1 MSQANGVG
9 HGAFT
14 TTTTAGP
21 ASSQAPLFE
30 RSIFGTMNGVG
41 ENDTVGE
48 MPSSRSGSTV
58 IHIRGL
64 PPRTT
69 LREVRGVLLFASDVL
84 DVSLIPP
91 SPIDENGG
99 SMGMFNSHAI
109 AKVKFKT
116 LEAAEQVKEK
126 LQGKRLT
133 PDSEP
138 LAIDF
143 IDFGIN
149 SGRRNTTSNGA
160 TPPASDLPAL
170 TPPAP
175 TMFPLSPQGGL
186 DYMQGRSQAA
196 PLTTGKSLIQNSDNE
211 DYSKMMSDINSHS
224 HSINNGPV
232 TSTAAILPKRRAT
245 NPTFAS
251 MSIALNTNV
260 PNVNSPMS
268 ANINSPIATPIVG
281 GGLNGLGVNSPLGQN
296 LPSHFTQYPRV
307 LPAANPADQNPPCN
321 TLYVGNLPMNT
332 SEDELKALFSR
343 QRGYKRLS
351 FRTKNN
357 GPMCFVEFEDIAFA
371 TRALNELYGRGL
383 SNSVKGGI
391 RLSFSK
397 NPLGVR
403 TQNGGLPGSSNG
415 ISSPLTPQT
424 ANPFSPTLHAP
435 PGLPLPGA
443 QPNGPPQQPAQQQI
457 MAQQSQQPQQLMQT
471 PMQTRPPSSFDQLPG
486 AGPVG
491 SGLNSGT
498 ATPQHSYPPVS
509 HAEMM
514 SNLHKQQNLPI
525 PSYLVGK

>member
-1 MSQANGVG
+1 M
-9 HGAFT
+9 
-14 TTTTAGP
+14 AGD
-21 ASSQAPLFE
+21 
-30 RSIFGTMNGVG
+30 
-41 ENDTVGE
+41 NDTLGE
-48 MPSSRSGSTV
+48 LPSSRSGSTV

-69 LREVRGVLLFASDVL
+69 LKEVKTMLMMASDVL

-99 SMGMFNSHAI
+99 SLGVFNTFAI

-116 LEAAEQVKEK
+116 LEAAEQVKER
-126 LQGKRLT
+126 LQGKRLEGG
-133 PDSEP
+133 EP
-138 LAIDF
+138 FAIDF
-143 IDFGIN
+143 IDFGMS

-160 TPPASDLPAL
+160 TPPASDLTAM
-170 TPPAP
+170 TPPA
-175 TMFPLSPQGGL
+175 TSMFPLSPQSGM
-186 DYMQGRSQAA
+186 DYMAGRPQQA
-196 PLTTGKSLIQNSDNE
+196 PLPTGKSMIRDVEGEEIEYNTMIQEIEFQNPQSQQPRQNLPP
-211 DYSKMMSDINSHS
+211 N
-224 HSINNGPV
+224 
-232 TSTAAILPKRRAT
+232 STAAIMPNLPKRRAT
-245 NPTFAS
+245 NPTFG

-260 PNVNSPMS
+260 PGVNSPMS

-281 GGLNGLGVNSPLGQN
+281 GLNGMGPNSAMGQA
-296 LPSHFTQYPRV
+296 LPPSHFTQYPRV

-403 TQNGGLPGSSNG
+403 TQSSGLPGSSNG
-415 ISSPLTPQT
+415 LSSPLTPQT

-435 PGLPLPGA
+435 PGLPLPGTQA
-443 QPNGPPQQPAQQQI
+443 NGPSPQLSMPQQPQP
-457 MAQQSQQPQQLMQT
+457 SQQLSMQT
-471 PMQTRPPSSFDQLPG
+471 PIQTRPPSSFDQLPG

-514 SNLHKQQNLPI
+514 SNLHKQQSMM
-525 PSYLVGK
+525 PSSYLQLVGK